1 MNAYL
6 VLAHE
11 DVDMLNILI
20 SRLVSTGLVFVH
32 LDLGCSIQLEE
43 VVNGPRIYIS
53 KVMKIKWGGWSIV
66 QATRLLANQAI
77 AAGAKRLTLLS
88 GLSYPLVSD
97 DKLSALAISDADI
110 FEAQLVDLNSIG
122 KSFKRRFTSRHLEF
136 KLGNSLFARIVR
148 RASREIHSK
157 LPSLDPERELS
168 PLKLTLGSQWWS
180 VSTATY
186 TSALEVLKTF
196 PKIERYFRHI
206 ECSDESFF
214 GTLFARVSQ
223 NHNNL
228 GTTYVQWGGD
238 GRPLVLAQVD
248 PSVSEKYFF
257 ARKFSSLNFPIIQ

>member
-11 DVDMLNILI
+11 DVDMLNLLI

-32 LDLGCSIQLEE
+32 LDLGCSIQPEE
-43 VVNGPRIYIS
+43 VVTGPRIYVS
-53 KVMKIKWGGWSIV
+53 KLMKIKWGGWSIV
-66 QATRLLANQAI
+66 QATRLLADQAI

-97 DKLSALAISDADI
+97 DKLSELALSDSDI

-122 KSFKRRFTSRHLEF
+122 KVFKRRFTSHHLEF

-148 RASREIHSK
+148 RVSREIHSK
-157 LPSLDPERELS
+157 LPSLNPERELS

-180 VSTATY
+180 VSTSTY
-186 TSALEVLKTF
+186 TSALEVLTTF
-196 PKIERYFRHI
+196 PRIERYFREI

-214 GTLFARVSQ
+214 GTLFTRVSQ
-223 NHNNL
+223 NHQNL

-248 PSVSEKYFF
+248 PSVNEKYFF
-257 ARKFSSLNFPIIQ
+257 ARKFSSSNFHILQ